1 MRFNLIRNI
10 RQFIKDVKQAI
21 NDPYVCASEEGKQMW
36 REIEEWQ
43 KNHDETLRTHNSENE
58 NQSSE

>member
-1 MRFNLIRNI
+1 MRFTLIRNI
-10 RQFIKDVKQAI
+10 RQLIKDVKQAM
-21 NDPYVCASEEGKQMW
+21 NDPYVCASEEGKRMW

-43 KNHDETLRTHNSENE
+43 KNHRNTADNSENE

>member
-43 KNHDETLRTHNSENE
+43 KSHETLLTHNSENE

>member
-1 MRFNLIRNI
+1 MRFNIIKNI
-10 RQFIKDVKQAI
+10 GQFIANVKQAL

-43 KNHDETLRTHNSENE
+43 KHYRNPADNSENE